1 MREAP
6 VLFFLLFL
14 IVCLPGISLIFN
26 NDIYGSQQQVW
37 MDHRQQQQQQSPV
50 TDTTAV
56 DTDTNTVDDI
66 VDDIVDY
73 RYPIEIASSS
83 IESVNS
89 AGRNHPS
96 KLKIADTTTNNNNTS
111 NGVKLTSS
119 PSASTASATLP
130 PPQQKQHNKTKRTK
144 PASIEMDLADTNQTT
159 STASS
164 ILPPPQQQKHN
175 KTKRVKPEQKKNKPS
190 IIIGGITRNSE
201 KNLYT
206 LRRSIERVFHQFD
219 VHKIIFFENDS
230 TDNTTASIEAW
241 NKARWMPGRKKVIL
255 ISESNLRN
263 ATSIPNPLLRTS
275 ILAHGRNRLWNE
287 IQRQDRNFPGGVD
300 YVLLIDTDDVNV
312 GLNNVEECLTLPNN
326 WTGCC
331 ANTYTIYYDL
341 WALRTVD
348 NWLPGDIMELQPKY
362 HAGLYR
368 HIPADHDPIPV
379 NSCFGGAALY
389 KYRQIRHLNLST
401 YSGVNDEH
409 NIADG
414 LSRPAVCEHVGWYKS
429 IRSHIPEMQLYIQ
442 PKMMNQGS
450 LRLAKRQK
458 IMDLYQSQWE
468 ATWNRTNVSQ
478 YYRLVL

>member
-1 MREAP
+1 VTELMREAP

-14 IVCLPGISLIFN
+14 IVCLHRISLIFN

-37 MDHRQQQQQQSPV
+37 MDHRQQQQQQQSPV

-56 DTDTNTVDDI
+56 
-66 VDDIVDY
+66 
-73 RYPIEIASSS
+73 
-83 IESVNS
+83 NS
-89 AGRNHPS
+89 AERNHPS
-96 KLKIADTTTNNNNTS
+96 KLKIADTTTNNNNNNN
-111 NGVKLTSS
+111 NGVKITSS
-119 PSASTASATLP
+119 PSASTASSTQ
-130 PPQQKQHNKTKRTK
+130 PPQ
-144 PASIEMDLADTNQTT
+144 
-159 STASS
+159 
-164 ILPPPQQQKHN
+164 PPQQQKHN
-175 KTKRVKPEQKKNKPS
+175 KTKRVKPPQKKNKPS

-230 TDNTTASIEAW
+230 TDNTTASIKAW

-362 HAGLYR
+362 HAGIYR

-401 YSGVNDEH
+401 YSGVDNEH

-414 LSRPAVCEHVGWYKS
+414 LSRPVCEHVGWYKS